1 MKPPR
6 RKMER
11 VYRALVWISD
21 DTRPRL
27 RVAVFA
33 KDLDDARDKLE
44 DKYGKG
50 TVFNL
55 HAEEDTSHPR

>member
-1 MKPPR
+1 
-6 RKMER
+6 MER
-11 VYRALVWISD
+11 VYRALVWMSD

-33 KDLDDARDKLE
+33 KDLDEAREKLE
-44 DKYGKG
+44 RKYGKG

-55 HAEEDTSHPR
+55 HNEEDANLPG

>member
-6 RKMER
+6 RKAER
-11 VYRALVWISD
+11 VYRAIVWISD

-33 KDLDDARDKLE
+33 RDLDAARDKLE
-44 DKYGKG
+44 GKYGKG

-55 HAEEDTSHPR
+55 HAEEDANHPR